1 VPSIEVGDHRFLDR
15 ERRFAA
21 APGSSVGGLKRSFVK
36 IVWVPNAAG
45 VTAWYMIGDYGACFG
60 KMGGTFSHSKYDRMD
75 YAKNPPVIT
84 SVSGDAVHLAY
95 QGRNASFHAS
105 VPREGARLFASMAA
119 HLGLEQVEF
128 RAAHAN
134 PADLHGFARAVYDRM
149 QEVVRKVM

>member
-1 VPSIEVGDHRFLDR
+1 MADDGY
-15 ERRFAA
+15 
-21 APGSSVGGLKRSFVK
+21 SVLVLMDVVMGNWDAKDSNNK
-36 IVWVPNAAG
+36 IVWVPGAG
-45 VTAWYMIGDYGACFG
+45 GTTAWYMIGDYGACFG
-60 KMGGTFSHSKYDRMD
+60 KMGGSFSHSKYNLKGF
-75 YAKNPPVIT
+75 AKNPPVIT

-119 HLGLEQVEF
+119 HLRLEQVEDAF

-134 PADLHGFARAVYDRM
+134 ETDLHGFAQAVYDRM